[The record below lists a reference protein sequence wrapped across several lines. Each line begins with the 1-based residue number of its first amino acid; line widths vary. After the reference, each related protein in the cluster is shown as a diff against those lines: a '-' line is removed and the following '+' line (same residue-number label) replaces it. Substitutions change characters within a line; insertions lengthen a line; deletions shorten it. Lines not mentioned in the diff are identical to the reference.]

1 MVIRKTVS
9 HGLWE
14 KLNILQNGRE
24 LLIKTFCAALKV

>member
-1 MVIRKTVS
+1 MDILRTAI
-9 HGLWE
+9 HGSWE

>member
-1 MVIRKTVS
+1 MDIRRTAIR
-9 HGLWE
+9 GLWE